1 LEIAGGTGGR
11 RGRLEMGG
19 GQAKT
24 EVGEGIVI
32 FFYGSSII
40 EEGFW
45 STPDY
50 TSCFLPLLDVRHMYL
65 LGPIYSGPYIRL
77 RDKGCERTTMN

>member
-11 RGRLEMGG
+11 RGRLELGG

-32 FFYGSSII
+32 FFFTFLVLSKRSSGVLRIMPHVS
-40 EEGFW
+40 FHRL
-45 STPDY
+45 TY
-50 TSCFLPLLDVRHMYL
+50 VTY
-65 LGPIYSGPYIRL
+65 IYSGPYIRL